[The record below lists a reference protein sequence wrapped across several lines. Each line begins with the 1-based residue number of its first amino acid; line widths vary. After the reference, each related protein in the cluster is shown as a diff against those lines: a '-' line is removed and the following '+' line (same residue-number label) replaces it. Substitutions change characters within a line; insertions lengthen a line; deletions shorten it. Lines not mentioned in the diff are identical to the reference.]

1 MTINSMQDLVR
12 VLDEH
17 PEWAEALRVR
27 LLTRELLELPQR
39 LADFVAA
46 SNKRFEAIEARLD
59 RVDGDLS
66 TLKTGQ
72 AKMQEDL
79 SVLKG
84 DQVRMQEDL
93 SMLKGDQARMQED
106 LSMLKSGQARMH
118 DDLSLLK
125 GGHARSAAERQA
137 GLIAEDLGLEYVR
150 TLTFDDVRVMVR
162 SHDTTDIPVN
172 DLRSFRLADLIMEAT
187 DAGEAC
193 YVAVEISFTANGRD
207 TKRALRNAGFLTRF
221 SGRRAYAVI
230 ASVKVDDRIRGI
242 LDDGDVSWYRLE
254 RKTLDVA

>member
-1 MTINSMQDLVR
+1 MTINTMQDLVR

-27 LLTRELLELPQR
+27 LLTREVLELPQR

-46 SNKRFEAIEARLD
+46 ANQRFEAIEARLD
-59 RVDGDLS
+59 RVDDDLS
-66 TLKTGQ
+66 TLTAGQ
-72 AKMQEDL
+72 ARMQEDL

-84 DQVRMQEDL
+84 
-93 SMLKGDQARMQED
+93 GQARMQ
-106 LSMLKSGQARMH
+106 

-125 GGHARSAAERQA
+125 GGHARNAAERQA

-150 TLTFDDVRVMVR
+150 TLTVDDVRDLVR

-172 DLRSFRLADLIMEAT
+172 DLRSFRLADLIVEAT
-187 DAGEAC
+187 AAGEPC
-193 YVAVEISFTANGRD
+193 YVAVEVSFTANGRD
-207 TKRALRNAGFLTRF
+207 TKRAFRNAGFLTRF
-221 SGRRAYAVI
+221 TGRRAYAVI
-230 ASVKVDDRIRGI
+230 ASVKVDDRIRGV